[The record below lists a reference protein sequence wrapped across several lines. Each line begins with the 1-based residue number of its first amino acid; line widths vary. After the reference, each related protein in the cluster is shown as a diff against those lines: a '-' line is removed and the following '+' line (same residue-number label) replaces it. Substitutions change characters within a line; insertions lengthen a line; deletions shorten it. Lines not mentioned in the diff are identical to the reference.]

1 MTHNNIDPIEAGGTS
16 SPIAQTSLEALA
28 AYKLIRSLK
37 DKGYGSLVTYGEL
50 HDAMGVDPQS
60 SRGRGYL
67 RTARRKALLADE
79 MVTVC
84 EDNVGV
90 RYLGPRE
97 TVNHGLEEQAKVKRR
112 VHWTLRK
119 MATIVPE
126 KAAELKPAERLQ
138 FNVLLSSLGALRLC
152 LKPKSQR
159 LIASAVERRNA
170 LVGADETLKLF
181 AAEGNGDGNKKR

>member
-1 MTHNNIDPIEAGGTS
+1 MTHNNIDHLEAGGTS
-16 SPIAQTSLEALA
+16 GPIAQTSLEALA
-28 AYKLIRSLK
+28 AYKLIRALK
-37 DKGYGSLVTYGEL
+37 ERGYGSLVTYGEL

-67 RTARRKALLADE
+67 RTARRKALLTDE

-112 VHWTLRK
+112 VNWTLRK

-170 LVGADETLKLF
+170 LVGADETLRLF
-181 AAEGNGDGNKKR
+181 AAEGNGNANGKR

>member
-1 MTHNNIDPIEAGGTS
+1 MTNNIDPIEAGGTS

-28 AYKLIRSLK
+28 AYKLIRALK
-37 DKGYGSLVTYGEL
+37 ERGYGSLVTYGEL

-60 SRGRGYL
+60 SRGRSYL
-67 RTARRKALLADE
+67 RTARRKALLFDE

-97 TVNHGLEEQAKVKRR
+97 TVNHGLEEQAKVRR
-112 VHWTLRK
+112 KVHWTLRK

-126 KAAELKPAERLQ
+126 KAAQLKPDERMQ

-159 LIASAVERRNA
+159 LIASAVEQRNS
-170 LVGADETLKLF
+170 LLGASEALKLF
-181 AAEGNGDGNKKR
+181 AAEGNGNANGKR